1 MEGGEANAERAERE
15 APAVRLEV
23 AEPAE
28 PVARR
33 PPPPLPPPP
42 ALPAPPPAEA
52 AVLLQPDSSDGEAS
66 EEDEEEEADAIEGEL
81 QLGSAV
87 APFAIARF
95 GASSARLNGTAVRTE
110 PLRADAELANSA
122 EISGCV
128 AVIERGTCSFVQK
141 ARRAQAAGAIGVLF
155 VNTDEELFIIGG
167 DDGDDDIELPV
178 VMVRASDGQA
188 FLREL
193 DAGPT
198 TVSFGFVWSSSDE
211 EDSDDEGGGIFA
223 TWGAATNVV
232 EEPLDRDDMLKQIR
246 LAAGWHSLKPVP
258 EEIKQR
264 GAKRELGARDL
275 LMLSLKSGKELLQKV
290 EREGE
295 LTPRAEREMRLAA
308 AQTPVQTKHIVTAMS
323 TRRLK
328 VTVDSESDGE
338 STSDWSEEED
348 ARQDEIRT
356 PPVPVI
362 SSAPARD
369 AAWSSTQSLVS
380 PSAETPALESN
391 HSDGD
396 DEGKLA
402 SLAEPEPESA
412 LSPAVSAIPKTHSLM
427 TDEWGESQ
435 SSSRTRES
443 SFSVGDSSLGSATS
457 RGSSTANSMGTASDA
472 CLFVTLADG
481 QTLQVERP
489 DTDHAWERLAHDL
502 QEATGADPGA
512 DNAPA
517 CSLVFL
523 KPDGSRQCASDAR
536 SAKDLPDGAFVNLQI
551 GSVAAAPLESSEWQI
566 ELPTLSPQQPT
577 RRHAPTVAPV
587 DPRQVAASIAFGAA
601 AEEAASASPRM
612 SIRTAAEVTTPGRGR
627 RATRGGVTPRRVV
640 AGMSAADALEA
651 DLCQAAAMQNATSK
665 QLLSVCAES
674 GSGWQEKYGVSSDN
688 DAEGRQLR
696 VAREELARRTA
707 QLVDAWQP
715 RIRKAKATAGE
726 CSDRHAA
733 LAVEGE
739 FARAVA
745 ALDGLREEIAGIA
758 SATERSLSAEPPALA
773 LLEWWASHTDACHTA
788 YRGFLHVDDAVEG
801 CVENLASDARLTLAT
816 TVDEIRSALAMQ
828 HTQAATAAQLS
839 LDGSLAAAAAVAD
852 GSHGVEA
859 YEGGTPTVQ
868 RGSAIGSRALLPA
881 ALTVK
886 EQKRSR
892 LARRVLLARRER
904 ARYLA
909 GLQAAGGAAAASVE
923 NLDPRGRHATASFR
937 ASLVPPPETGPMV
950 AGVAPPFPAASA
962 HVGVTANSAQLSPPP
977 PPPRPGARF
986 NVLDTT
992 GDSGMLLR
1000 ALALDGSDLDVL
1012 REWHTFPELKLI
1024 LMQRF
1029 AVVDSVGLDAFFGK
1043 FCDQSFSII
1052 CKRHPDWL
1060 RNSVRHNRR
1069 LWSRRLRRS
1078 WRICA

>member
-1 MEGGEANAERAERE
+1 MEGQVEGEAR
-15 APAVRLEV
+15 AVRLEV
-23 AEPAE
+23 AELAG

-33 PPPPLPPPP
+33 PPPPLPPP
-42 ALPAPPPAEA
+42 APLPPAAA
-52 AVLLQPDSSDGEAS
+52 AVLLQPDTSDSEGSEEGEA
-66 EEDEEEEADAIEGEL
+66 DDIEGEL

-95 GASSARLNGTAVRTE
+95 GASSARLNGTAVRAE

-141 ARRAQAAGAIGVLF
+141 ACRAQAAGAIGVLF
-155 VNTDEELFIIGG
+155 VNTDEELFVIGG
-167 DDGDDDIELPV
+167 DEGDDDIVLPV

-193 DAGPT
+193 DAGPS
-198 TVSFGFVWSSSDE
+198 TVSFGFVWSSSEEE
-211 EDSDDEGGGIFA
+211 EDDDDEGGIFA
-223 TWGAATNVV
+223 TWGVATEAA

-264 GAKRELGARDL
+264 GAKRELGARDM
-275 LMLSLKSGKELLQKV
+275 LMLSLKSGKDLLQKV

-295 LTPRAEREMRLAA
+295 LTPRAERELRLAA

-323 TRRLK
+323 TRRTK

-338 STSDWSEEED
+338 TSSDWSEEED
-348 ARQDEIRT
+348 ELQDEDRRAAT
-356 PPVPVI
+356 RPPVPVI
-362 SSAPARD
+362 GSAPAQHPV
-369 AAWSSTQSLVS
+369 WSSNQSLVP
-380 PSAETPALESN
+380 PSTETPAAG
-391 HSDGD
+391 SDQCDTD
-396 DEGKLA
+396 DRRKLA
-402 SLAEPEPESA
+402 PRVEPEPEPA
-412 LSPAVSAIPKTHSLM
+412 LSPAVSSIPKTHSLM
-427 TDEWGESQ
+427 TDEWRESQ
-435 SSSRTRES
+435 SSARTRES

-457 RGSSTANSMGTASDA
+457 RESSTANTTGSASDA

-489 DTDHAWERLAHDL
+489 DTDQAWECLTHDL
-502 QEATGADPGA
+502 HEAAGAATGANGA
-512 DNAPA
+512 PVPCA
-517 CSLVFL
+517 LVFL
-523 KPDGSRQCASDAR
+523 RPDGSRQCAVDAS

-551 GSVAAAPLESSEWQI
+551 GSVAAVPSELSEWQI
-566 ELPTLSPQQPT
+566 ELPTSSPQQPN
-577 RRHAPTVAPV
+577 RAHAPAATQPV
-587 DPRQVAASIAFGAA
+587 DSRQVAASIAFGAA
-601 AEEAASASPRM
+601 AGEAVSVSPRM
-612 SIRTAAEVTTPGRGR
+612 TIRAAAEATTPGRGR

-651 DLCQAAAMQNATSK
+651 DLCQAAAMQNATAK
-665 QLLSVCAES
+665 QLLAVCAES
-674 GSGWQEKYGVSSDN
+674 GSGWQEKYGASSDN

-696 VAREELARRTA
+696 VAREELARRA
-707 QLVDAWQP
+707 VQLADAWQP
-715 RIRKAKATAGE
+715 RIRKAKATAGDGAE
-726 CSDRHAA
+726 RHAS

-745 ALDGLREEIAGIA
+745 ALENLREEVAGIA
-758 SATERSLSAEPPALA
+758 STTERSLSAEPPALA

-788 YRGFLHVDDAVEG
+788 YRGFLHADDAVED

-816 TVDEIRSALAMQ
+816 TVEEIRSALAMQ
-828 HTQAATAAQLS
+828 HTQAATAGQLS
-839 LDGSLAAAAAVAD
+839 LDGSLAAAAAAAD
-852 GSHGVEA
+852 GARGDEA

-868 RGSAIGSRALLPA
+868 RGSAVGSRAVLPA
-881 ALTVK
+881 APTAK
-886 EQKRSR
+886 QQKRSR

-923 NLDPRGRHATASFR
+923 SLDPRGRHATASFR
-937 ASLVPPPETGPMV
+937 ASLAPPPGMGPMV
-950 AGVAPPFPAASA
+950 AGGASPVSATSA
-962 HVGVTANSAQLSPPP
+962 HVGVTSDGAQLSPPP
-977 PPPRPGARF
+977 PPPRPGSRF

-992 GDSGMLLR
+992 GDSGILMR

-1043 FCDQSFSII
+1043 FATNGSASFATGLSDWH
-1052 CKRHPDWL
+1052 RH
-1060 RNSVRHNRR
+1060 SVRRNRR
-1069 LWSRRLRRS
+1069 LWSRRLRGSR
-1078 WRICA
+1078 RIRA